1 MEENRQMTELL
12 ERIEKNSRRQARF
25 AAVQCAFSLA
35 AAVFCAVA
43 VILMLRI
50 LPQINEVLPRVSGA
64 VEQMQGILGNMETA
78 TEQLASID
86 LGGMVADV
94 DTLVTTAQNSLT
106 ETMKKLDTVDFK
118 ALNKAISDLSAVV
131 EPLSR
136 VMKAF
141 S

>member
-86 LGGMVADV
+86 LGGMVAAP
-94 DTLVTTAQNSLT
+94 LQHRFLQQNH
-106 ETMKKLDTVDFK
+106 
-118 ALNKAISDLSAVV
+118 
-131 EPLSR
+131 
-136 VMKAF
+136 
-141 S
+141 